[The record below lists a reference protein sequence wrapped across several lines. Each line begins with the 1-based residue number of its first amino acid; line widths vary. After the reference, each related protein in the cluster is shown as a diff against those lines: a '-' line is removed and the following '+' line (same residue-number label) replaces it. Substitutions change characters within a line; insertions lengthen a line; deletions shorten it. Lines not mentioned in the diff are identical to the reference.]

1 MDQIDTPGIVSA
13 NVENTT
19 GKDDPLVKTWM
30 NRIKAAETHWAKF
43 HKRVRHNRKLVRG
56 IDDQAQPETSKYNA
70 QRANLIQ
77 STISVVLSKVYAKNP
92 EMSGEP
98 TNKSQDLRLFCD
110 TLTTV
115 TQTMLDDAN
124 LKKSAKRAVRAAQT
138 CSFGIVKLQYQ
149 RDIRTDPIIS
159 KRIQDSQDNI
169 LNIESLLAQV
179 EDGDEGSRCDLE
191 SKRREL
197 QQAIQGLEAQKEV
210 VAGEGLVLDVVK
222 TDRMLFDP
230 AIEDIWD
237 YEDSDWMV
245 EKIPMRKSKA
255 MGLFTVEEEKTEED
269 ENGQEVKTLK
279 REPMDLSNATAYKV
293 AAMTDTANAARPYS
307 ANIQVADNSDPLIL
321 VYEAWNKVD
330 NTIYTLI
337 NGITTQFARKP
348 YQPQY
353 SGERWWPYFLLP
365 FASVD
370 GEFVSQSLVDCLEK
384 LQEEHNE
391 TRDKFAEVRRTIRPH
406 LIVSAEVSD
415 KQITNRTHPE
425 LGEIIV
431 VDTQGQSLQQF
442 VMEGTQI
449 QIDPRLYD
457 TSAIQNDWEMVSGLQ
472 EAARS
477 VVTTPKT
484 ATEANISDQ
493 SLAARV
499 SEFRDQVED
508 WLTEIAKCASEL
520 CLLAM
525 TPQQVEQIM
534 GGPEDPMAENMENMA
549 EGEAPH
555 PPEKTY
561 EWPENRSPETV
572 FNLVQIKVRAG
583 STSAPNK
590 LKTQENWS
598 RAMPLIQQGIVQIR
612 AIDAAGGD
620 STPERE
626 LLKETAARFDETIDV
641 ERFLPAKPKP
651 QPMGLPQIPG
661 MPPGLPMPG
670 GVPGAPPTPAM

>member
-1 MDQIDTPGIVSA
+1 MDPIDTPGAVSA
-13 NVENTT
+13 NLEQTT
-19 GKDDPLVKTWM
+19 VKDDPLVKTWM
-30 NRIKAAETHWAKF
+30 TRIKAAETHWAKF

-56 IDDQAQPETSKYNA
+56 IDDNAEPNSAAYNT

-124 LKKSAKRAVRAAQT
+124 LKKAAKRAVRAAQT

-169 LNIESLLAQV
+169 LNIESLLAQI
-179 EDGDEGSRCDLE
+179 EDEGKRCDLE

-197 QQAIQGLEAQKEV
+197 EQAIQGLEAQKEV
-210 VAGEGLVLDVVK
+210 IAGEGLVLDVVK

-237 YEDSDWMV
+237 YQDGDWLV

-255 MGLFTVEEEKTEED
+255 MGMFTVDKETISTD
-269 ENGQEVKTLK
+269 ENGLEVKIIK
-279 REPMDLSNATAYKV
+279 KEPMDLSGATAFKV
-293 AAMTDTANAARPYS
+293 GTLDDTANASRPYS
-307 ANIQVADNSDPLIL
+307 ANMQVADNSDPLIL

-337 NGITTQFARKP
+337 DGINTQFARKP

-353 SGERWWPYFLLP
+353 AGERWWPYFVLP

-406 LIVSAEVSD
+406 LIVSSEVSD

-431 VDTQGQSLQQF
+431 VDTQGQPLQEF

-484 ATEANISDQ
+484 ATEASISDQ

-534 GGPEDPMAENMENMA
+534 GGPEKPDQDEIEEALMAGEMPKA
-549 EGEAPH
+549 E
-555 PPEKTY
+555 EKSY
-561 EWPENRSPETV
+561 EWPENRTPETV
-572 FNLVQIKVRAG
+572 FNLVQIKVRSG

-598 RAMPLIQQGIVQIR
+598 RALPLIQQGVMQIR
-612 AIDAAGGD
+612 QIDASGGD

-641 ERFLPAKPKP
+641 ERFLPIKPKP

-661 MPPGLPMPG
+661 APPGLPMSD
-670 GVPGAPPTPAM
+670 GVSDLPPIPAM

>member
-1 MDQIDTPGIVSA
+1 MDQINTPGAVSA
-13 NVENTT
+13 NLEQTT
-19 GKDDPLVKTWM
+19 VKDDPLVKTWM
-30 NRIKAAETHWAKF
+30 TRIKAAETHWAKF

-56 IDDQAQPETSKYNA
+56 IDDKAEPNSAEYNM

-124 LKKSAKRAVRAAQT
+124 LKKAAKRAVRAAQT

-169 LNIESLLAQV
+169 LNIESLLAQI
-179 EDGDEGSRCDLE
+179 EDEGKRCDLE

-197 QQAIQGLEAQKEV
+197 EQAIQGLEAQKEV
-210 VAGEGLVLDVVK
+210 IAGEGLVLDVVK

-230 AIEDIWD
+230 AIDDIWD
-237 YEDSDWMV
+237 YQDGDWVV

-255 MGLFTVEEEKTEED
+255 MGIFTVDKETISTD
-269 ENGQEVKTLK
+269 GNGLEVKIIK
-279 REPMDLSNATAYKV
+279 KEPMDLSGATAFKV
-293 AAMTDTANAARPYS
+293 GAMDDTANASRPYS
-307 ANIQVADNSDPLIL
+307 ANMQVADNSDPLIL
-321 VYEAWNKVD
+321 VYEVWNKVD

-337 NGITTQFARKP
+337 DGITTQFARKP

-353 SGERWWPYFLLP
+353 AGERWWPYFLLP

-370 GEFVSQSLVDCLEK
+370 GEFVAQSLVDCLEK
-384 LQEEHNE
+384 LQQEHNE

-425 LGEIIV
+425 LGEIII
-431 VDTQGQSLQQF
+431 VDTQGQALQNF
-442 VMEGTQI
+442 VLEGTQI

-534 GGPEDPMAENMENMA
+534 GGPEKPDQDEVE
-549 EGEAPH
+549 EALMSGKMPQ
-555 PPEKTY
+555 PEAKSY

-572 FNLVQIKVRAG
+572 FNLVQIKVRSG

-590 LKTQENWS
+590 LQTQENWA
-598 RAMPLIQQGIVQIR
+598 RALPLIQQGIVQIR
-612 AIDAAGGD
+612 QIDAAGGD

-641 ERFLPAKPKP
+641 ERFLPIKPKA
-651 QPMGLPQIPG
+651 QPMGLPEIPG
-661 MPPGLPMPG
+661 APPGLPMSD
-670 GVPGAPPTPAM
+670 GVSDLPPIPAM